1 MDDAARNLSPLTM
14 DTPTLDLYA
23 KVLIGVGGTLV
34 TAGGIAIIIVKG
46 PAILTWL
53 RGSSMSDAERQ
64 QAENAASLARIQAE
78 HAERTSA
85 KTPLLSNAKPVT
97 GGRRTR
103 RRHRKNHSRK

>member
-1 MDDAARNLSPLTM
+1 MDK
-14 DTPTLDLYA
+14 PTLDLYA
-23 KVLIGVGGTLV
+23 KILIGVGGTLV

-64 QAENAASLARIQAE
+64 QADTAESLARIEAN
-78 HAERTSA
+78 HAKRISE
-85 KTPLLSNAKPVT
+85 KPLLSNAPPVT